1 MTMSIEEFI
10 EHHGVKGMRWGQRTS
25 RSSVSKSKPT
35 ARTKFEKSPSRLSDA
50 DLNRRVKR
58 MEVEKRYNDL
68 NKKDVGE
75 GHKFASD
82 ILKSTGKTV
91 ATTLLA
97 GAALYGISK
106 ALNTKMGPGVA
117 EGITGK
123 KIKGSGDANLFGKAS
138 SALPPPLPG
147 TKKD

>member
-1 MTMSIEEFI
+1 MTMSVDEFI

-35 ARTKFEKSPSRLSDA
+35 ARTKFEKSPTRLSDA

-68 NKKDVGE
+68 NKKDVSE

-82 ILKSTGKTV
+82 ILKNTGKTV

-106 ALNTKMGPGVA
+106 ALNTKLGPGA
-117 EGITGK
+117 ASAITGK
-123 KIKGSGDANLFGKAS
+123 NVKSN
-138 SALPPPLPG
+138 LPPPAPG
-147 TKKD
+147 TKQG